1 VKIIV
6 KGYFNLLKA
15 MEGKSLVEVEKD
27 TATLR
32 EVLRELSDRFGKEL
46 TEQIYHSEAEEPASH
61 LIVLVN
67 GRNYLSMPDRL
78 ETRMKDGDEIALFPP
93 LAGG

>member
-1 VKIIV
+1 MKIIV
-6 KGYFNLLKA
+6 KGYFNLQKA
-15 MEGKSLVEVEKD
+15 MEGKSLVEMEKG
-27 TATLR
+27 TASLR
-32 EVLRELSDRFGKEL
+32 EVLRELCDRFGKDL
-46 TEQIYHSEAEEPASH
+46 TELIYPSEAEEPAGR

-78 ETRMKDGDEIALFPP
+78 ETRMKDGDEVALFPP

>member
-6 KGYFNLLKA
+6 KGYFNLQKA
-15 MEGKSLVEVEKD
+15 MEGKSLVEVEKE
-27 TATLR
+27 TASIR
-32 EVLRELSDRFGKEL
+32 EVLQDLSDRFGKDL
-46 TEQIYHSEAEEPASH
+46 TELIHHPEDEEPAGR

-67 GRNYLSMPDRL
+67 GRNHLSMPDKL
-78 ETRMKDGDEIALFPP
+78 DTPLKDGDEIALFPP